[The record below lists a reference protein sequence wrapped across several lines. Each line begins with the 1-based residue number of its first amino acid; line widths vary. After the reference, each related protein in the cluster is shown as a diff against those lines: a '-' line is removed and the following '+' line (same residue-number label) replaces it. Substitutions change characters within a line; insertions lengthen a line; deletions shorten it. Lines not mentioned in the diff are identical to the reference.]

1 MSLDDKRL
9 FRSDL
14 KVNIYAARLIRN
26 VANLRSL
33 CKNGEKFCAV
43 VKANAYGHGVAEV
56 VGILRD
62 EPVDFFAV
70 ANIFEAVYIRPL
82 IRPEQKIL
90 VFEPLNLATSR
101 EHIGICAQ
109 NGFHC
114 AVSCI
119 DAAQYLCRC
128 LAGTDK
134 RLNLHVNIET
144 GMGRLG
150 IEPAMAATLI
160 DIIDSSKNLNLSG
173 VYTHF
178 ATADEDDL
186 SFAYEQIENFNR
198 FLDTSGIKGR
208 KDVIVHAAN
217 SAAAMK
223 LPEAHFD
230 MVRCGIAMYGYYSR
244 SQRKPPVELSPV
256 MELEA
261 PIVHLK
267 RIPAGRSV
275 SYGRSYFTTRDTLSA
290 IIPFGYSDGYS
301 RAFSNAACV
310 RIGEKFAPVM
320 GRVCMDQFMVDVT
333 DIPSAK
339 VGDWVTIIDSD
350 HKSPAGIYRLADI
363 AGTICY
369 EILISLHHHLMRVVV
384 R

>member
-1 MSLDDKRL
+1 MSLDDKGL

-14 KVNIYAARLIRN
+14 KVNIYAARLIQN

-56 VGILRD
+56 VEILRD
-62 EPVDFFAV
+62 QPVDFFAV
-70 ANIFEAVYIRPL
+70 ANIFEAVYIKPL
-82 IRPEQKIL
+82 IRDDQKIL
-90 VFEPLNLATSR
+90 IFEPLNLATPP
-101 EHIGICAQ
+101 EHIDVCAK

-114 AVSCI
+114 AISCI
-119 DAAQYLCRC
+119 DAAKYLSRY
-128 LAGTDK
+128 LKGGDK
-134 RLNLHVNIET
+134 RLSLHINIET

-150 IEPAMAATLI
+150 IEPASAMTLI
-160 DIIDSSKNLNLSG
+160 DVIDSSKNLSLGG

-178 ATADEDDL
+178 ATADEDDM

-198 FLDTSGIKGR
+198 FLETSGISRR

-223 LPEAHFD
+223 LPEAHYD

-244 SQRKPPVELSPV
+244 SQKNPPVELLPV
-256 MELEA
+256 MELQA
-261 PIVHLK
+261 PIIHLK

-275 SYGRSYFTTRDTLSA
+275 SYGRSYFTTRDTVSA

-301 RAFSNAACV
+301 RAFSNSACV
-310 RIGEKFAPVM
+310 RIGERFAPVM

-333 DIPSAK
+333 DIPSVK

-350 HKSPAGIYRLADI
+350 HRSPAGVYRLADI

-369 EILISLHHHLMRVVV
+369 EILISLHHHLKRIVV